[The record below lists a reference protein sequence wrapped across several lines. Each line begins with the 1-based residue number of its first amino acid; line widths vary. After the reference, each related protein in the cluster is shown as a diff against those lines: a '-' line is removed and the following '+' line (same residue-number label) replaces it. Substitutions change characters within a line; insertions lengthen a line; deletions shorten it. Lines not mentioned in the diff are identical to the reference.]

1 MEAGSSGRR
10 SRRLIVLCVSLLIVV
25 SLAACASDPASSPSP
40 SPSQKSATLDVTP
53 VMPTNSAPDGEHWW
67 GGDGVHVS
75 VRGDYQQL
83 DPAACELWVNGA
95 KQSLASEPLS
105 SEVGDGVA
113 DVSFAIASPI
123 EQPGRYDFRVVLA
136 TRGGDTADASWS
148 FDSDGPMP

>member
-1 MEAGSSGRR
+1 
-10 SRRLIVLCVSLLIVV
+10 LIVLCVCLLAPV
-25 SLAACASDPASSPSP
+25 SLAACASSPASSPST
-40 SPSQKSATLDVTP
+40 SPSQKSATLEVIPVTP
-53 VMPTNSAPDGEHWW
+53 TDSAPDGERWW

-95 KQSLASEPLS
+95 KQSLASEPLP

-123 EQPGRYDFRVVLA
+123 EEPGQYDFRVVLA
-136 TRGGDTADASWS
+136 TRGGGRAETSWS